1 MLSVFRSAA
10 KISDLRQRII
20 FTLLMFAIFR
30 LGVFIPVPGV
40 NHEVL
45 ENLFRGGTL
54 FGLLDL
60 FAGGALRK
68 FSIFAMNVT
77 PYINASIIIQLLTIV
92 IPRLEQLSKEGEEGR
107 RKIVQ
112 YTRYGTVILGL
123 VQALGMSIGLAR
135 QGALLRSGIT
145 PVLVIAITLTAG
157 TAFLMWLGE
166 QITEKGIG
174 NGISLLIFAGI
185 VSRLPEG
192 MARIFSML
200 RAGTITIFNLF
211 LLTVAGLLVIAAV
224 VWITEGQR
232 KIPVNYAKRVVGRRM
247 YGGQSTHLPLRINTA
262 GVIPVIFSTSILAF
276 PVTLAQF
283 IQHPVVQKAA
293 SFLSF
298 TGPAYNVL
306 NFLLIIFFTYFYTAI
321 TFNPSDVADNIKK
334 YGGFIPG
341 IRPGRPTAEYLDRV
355 LTRITLVGAVFLAT
369 IAVMPNFFQGLTNI
383 PNLYFGGTALL
394 IVVGVALE
402 TMKQIEAHI
411 IMRHYQGFIR

>member
-92 IPRLEQLSKEGEEGR
+92 IPQLEQLSKEGEEGR

-200 RAGTITIFNLF
+200 RAGTVTIFNLF